1 MSWDS
6 YIAQITNVYDYAAGA
21 YTATGVAQFG
31 AIYGLDGSKWGSSE
45 GFDLTSYDYE
55 IDDGTGT
62 TKKIAIDESAIL
74 KAVLSGDDKGGEA
87 GIRIGK
93 EKFMLTGRDG
103 DRINLSKKAGGLII
117 GKAKTC
123 AVLGVWT
130 SAQKDSNGKFQNPGD
145 VWARVKAMVDYLTS
159 QGY

>member
-31 AIYGLDGSKWGSSE
+31 AIYGLDGSKWGASE
-45 GFDLTSYDYE
+45 GFDLKSYEYE
-55 IDDGTGT
+55 MQIDDST
-62 TKKIAIDESAIL
+62 TKKVHIDEVDIFKNL
-74 KAVLSGDDKGGEA
+74 LTGNDKGGEA
-87 GIRIGK
+87 GNRFGG
-93 EKFMLTGRDG
+93 EKYMVTGRDG
-103 DRINLSKKAGGLII
+103 IRINLSKKAGGMIV

-123 AVLGVWT
+123 AVIGVWT
-130 SAQKDSNGKFQNPGD
+130 SALKDSNGKFQNPGD
-145 VWARVKAMVDYLTS
+145 VWTRVKAMVDYLES